1 MPLRDITREGVESAI
16 REFDRIGLDGMLRKY
31 GGGRST
37 RWYIVKKY
45 DQKLVLRAAHELQG
59 LGRLPS
65 GGVCAVP
72 FFCRPAARS
81 APRESLRPP
90 PGCPPGRPAR
100 AAWALKLGTKGEYPV
115 AAALRRKPG
124 ASRAVA

>member
-1 MPLRDITREGVESAI
+1 MQLRDITREGVESAI

-65 GGVCAVP
+65 GRGTFTASDARRHLKKLDIRPVECAGR
-72 FFCRPAARS
+72 RP
-81 APRESLRPP
+81 
-90 PGCPPGRPAR
+90 
-100 AAWALKLGTKGEYPV
+100 
-115 AAALRRKPG
+115 
-124 ASRAVA
+124 